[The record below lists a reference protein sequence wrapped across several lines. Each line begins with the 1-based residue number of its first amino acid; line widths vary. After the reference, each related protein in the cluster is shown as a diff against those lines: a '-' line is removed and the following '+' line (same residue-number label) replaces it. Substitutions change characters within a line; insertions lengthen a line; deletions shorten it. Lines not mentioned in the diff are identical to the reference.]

1 MAGTAEPC
9 LCAVTGLFATGLF
22 FSTNALGAGLL
33 LRTGA
38 GPPVFGVVE
47 LGPDG
52 GVGAAELLIV
62 IDRGDQSVVLH

>member
-1 MAGTAEPC
+1 MGADAAGFCEG
-9 LCAVTGLFATGLF
+9 TGLFATGRF

-38 GPPVFGVVE
+38 GPPALGVVE
-47 LGPDG
+47 FGPEG

-62 IDRGDQSVVLH
+62 KTAVVDW